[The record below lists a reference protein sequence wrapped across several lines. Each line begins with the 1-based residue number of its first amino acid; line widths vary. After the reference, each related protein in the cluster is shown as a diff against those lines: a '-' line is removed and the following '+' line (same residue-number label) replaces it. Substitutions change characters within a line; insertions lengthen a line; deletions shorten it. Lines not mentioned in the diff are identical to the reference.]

1 MQRTKFLEEVR
12 ALDDEAVAERLS
24 DLQGE
29 LIRLRFQLAIR
40 QLENHRRIRD
50 VRKQIAQIKTI
61 QHERLLDI
69 QHRPAAR
76 RVGRGAEQARAR

>member
-1 MQRTKFLEEVR
+1 MQRTKFLEDVR
-12 ALDDEAVAERLS
+12 ALDDEGVAERLS

-40 QLENHRRIRD
+40 QLENHRRIRE
-50 VRKQIAQIKTI
+50 VRKEIAQIKTI

-69 QHRPAAR
+69 QQRPPFN
-76 RVGRGAEQARAR
+76 RGVRALEQAQAR

>member
-1 MQRTKFLEEVR
+1 MQRTRFLEDVR
-12 ALDDEAVAERLS
+12 ALDDEGVAERLA

-69 QHRPAAR
+69 QQRPPAR
-76 RVGRGAEQARAR
+76 RAGRGAEQARAR